1 MRVQVVWLDS
11 AVLRGVLCGCG
22 GGRMGSRTII
32 WYFHHIFHIFHFLK
46 GLGPLHVVSAA
57 FKFLRLKMVEQDEL
71 RLVFL

>member
-1 MRVQVVWLDS
+1 MVFPL
-11 AVLRGVLCGCG
+11 A
-22 GGRMGSRTII
+22 
-32 WYFHHIFHIFHFLK
+32 Y